1 MVPWQ
6 IYDGTTEGKE
16 LISLYQFLLSVL
28 LILVLIIIWN
38 YTGVMSTPSED
49 VATKRRRI
57 EDSASPSAVQRKA
70 SCSKLPGDVCGHC
83 DKECTPD
90 GEAIQC
96 DLCYVWVHAECEGVT
111 NEQYEKLNSIAST
124 LCNVAYYCQLN
135 SCHTRVKQLI
145 ASFISQS
152 VNNLI
157 TCQKLWMHLQYN
169 AF

>member
-1 MVPWQ
+1 MQ

-16 LISLYQFLLSVL
+16 LISLYQFLL
-28 LILVLIIIWN
+28 LVLIFSADH
-38 YTGVMSTPSED
+38 YLELYVMSTLSED
-49 VATKRRRI
+49 VTTKRRRI

-70 SCSKLPGDVCGHC
+70 SCKLPGDVCGHC

-135 SCHTRVKQLI
+135 SCHTRIKQLI
-145 ASFISQS
+145 ASFVSQS
-152 VNNLI
+152 VNN
-157 TCQKLWMHLQYN
+157 T
-169 AF
+169 